1 MAKTIDEMREAY
13 AWQMAAGAC
22 PQSLKCSTQVQLDRF
37 CQARIYDRALLM
49 QTKPVLVQHGAWPG
63 EHPAYYAFVRRLARL
78 CRTYSARVLSR
89 AALDLID
96 LWEAR
101 GLDPEILHALCRK
114 VFDIEDRTDSTQRHE
129 EDEPPRTPR
138 APEKATTDKHRC
150 TQIVESPKD
159 KV

>member
-1 MAKTIDEMREAY
+1 
-13 AWQMAAGAC
+13 MAAGAC

-49 QTKPVLVQHGAWPG
+49 QTKPVLNQHRIPAG
-63 EHPAYYAFVRRLARL
+63 EHTAYHAFVRKLARL

-96 LWEAR
+96 RWEAR
-101 GLDPEILHALCRK
+101 GLDPEILRVLCRK
-114 VFDIEDRTDSTQRHE
+114 VFDIEDRTDSIQRHE